1 MIRSILK
8 IGLTTLALVLVF
20 AGSFNLSRT
29 KAAEAVAVGKCQDYC
44 GCPGGPNICC
54 IIHLPDGTDI
64 ECGMP
69 APKQD
74 VIVAAE

>member
-1 MIRSILK
+1 MTRSILRMV
-8 IGLTTLALVLVF
+8 LTTLALVLLF

-29 KAAEAVAVGKCQDYC
+29 SAAVAVVAGKCQDYC
-44 GCPGGPNICC
+44 GCPGGAYICC

-69 APKQD
+69 AQKVD
-74 VIVAAE
+74 VIAAAE